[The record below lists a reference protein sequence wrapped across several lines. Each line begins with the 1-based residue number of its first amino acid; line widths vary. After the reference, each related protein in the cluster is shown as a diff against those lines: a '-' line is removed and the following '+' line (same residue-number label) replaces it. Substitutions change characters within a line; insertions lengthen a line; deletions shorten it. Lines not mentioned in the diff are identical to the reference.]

1 MANHREVQNGKA
13 QQSTGR
19 AIEVKSL
26 IIAAVAAAV
35 AAIVTSIFWQR
46 GALISTALTP
56 VIVALVQ
63 EALRRPAERIS
74 STASRVA
81 VAPLRAGALAG
92 AGAGRDPAA
101 PRFQP
106 RRLAERERGPVR
118 GVPAGAPGSGT
129 TATQPAGNGANGA
142 GATHPR
148 RPGANGAGADLAVG
162 ERPAGPTVYRQ
173 KRFRWK
179 VVIATASAAF
189 LIAAGALTISELA
202 LGGPVVADGKTT
214 LFGGGDGGD
223 GSESTGDDES
233 SDDATSD
240 PSQSEDAEATAEG
253 DSSESSVP
261 PEEDPA
267 AEEPAPEEP
276 APEEPP
282 TEPVP
287 SEEQL
292 TPE

>member
-1 MANHREVQNGKA
+1 MANHREGQNGKA
-13 QQSTGR
+13 EQSTGR
-19 AIEVKSL
+19 SIEVKSL
-26 IIAAVAAAV
+26 IIAALAAAV
-35 AAIVTSIFWQR
+35 AAILTSIFWQR

-81 VAPLRAGALAG
+81 VAPLRSGALAG
-92 AGAGRDPAA
+92 AGARRDPVAQ
-101 PRFQP
+101 RFEP
-106 RRLAERERGPVR
+106 RRLAERDRGPVG
-118 GVPAGAPGSGT
+118 GVRERAPGSGAV
-129 TATQPAGNGANGA
+129 ATGPGRNGANGA
-142 GATHPR
+142 GATDPR
-148 RPGANGAGADLAVG
+148 RPGANGTGIPAG

-202 LGGPVVADGKTT
+202 LGGPVAADGSTT
-214 LFGGGDGGD
+214 LFGGGGGD
-223 GSESTGDDES
+223 DSESTGNDES
-233 SDDATSD
+233 SDEATSD

-253 DSSESSVP
+253 DSSEGSVA
-261 PEEDPA
+261 PEEDPEV
-267 AEEPAPEEP
+267 EEPAPEEP

-287 SEEQL
+287 SEEPVP
-292 TPE
+292 PE